1 MSSLAVAAAAL
12 AVLFLGYRF
21 YGHVIQRLFEVDPQR
36 KTPAHTEYD
45 GRDYIPAKNWL
56 ILFGHHFASIA
67 GAGPILGPVIAG
79 MVWGWGP
86 AILWIVGGSILLGGV
101 HDFSALM
108 VSIRHK
114 GKSIADVAETT
125 MGKTPRL
132 IFSSLIWIVLVLVV
146 AVFAAAAAKTL
157 STTPQVV
164 IPTFGLILVAILVG
178 VMVYKLKFNLV
189 LSTAVGIGLLFG
201 LILLGYYHPVNASFH
216 FWLYVLFAYAFIAS
230 VLPVNILLQ
239 PRDYLAAFVLFFGL
253 LVGYIG
259 LLLTHPAVHT
269 PLVVSFSGAKGPL
282 WPMMCVIIAC
292 GAISGFHFLVSGG
305 TTSKQLPNEADAKKI
320 GYGGMITE
328 AALAVLALVSVTAG
342 LYWKGGPAG
351 LVYPEL
357 MKGGNWI
364 ATFGKGY
371 GQITKP
377 IFGALGMLIGIT
389 MLKTFILTTLDSAT
403 RITRYIGNE
412 LFAERLRIRAM
423 HNPYFNT
430 AVVVAVAL
438 YFALGSWQTI
448 WPVFGAANQLIAAL
462 VLLVVSTYLVTTR
475 KNVWYCLIPG
485 IFMLLTTTAALIW
498 EVSRFFPQ
506 GKILLG
512 TVGSVLLLLAGIVVS
527 NALKI
532 LLKKPVA
539 HEATG

>member
-1 MSSLAVAAAAL
+1 M
-12 AVLFLGYRF
+12 
-21 YGHVIQRLFEVDPQR
+21 
-36 KTPAHTEYD
+36 
-45 GRDYIPAKNWL
+45 
-56 ILFGHHFASIA
+56 
-67 GAGPILGPVIAG
+67 
-79 MVWGWGP
+79 
-86 AILWIVGGSILLGGV
+86 
-101 HDFSALM
+101 
-108 VSIRHK
+108 
-114 GKSIADVAETT
+114 
-125 MGKTPRL
+125 
-132 IFSSLIWIVLVLVV
+132 
-146 AVFAAAAAKTL
+146 
-157 STTPQVV
+157 
-164 IPTFGLILVAILVG
+164 
-178 VMVYKLKFNLV
+178 
-189 LSTAVGIGLLFG
+189 
-201 LILLGYYHPVNASFH
+201 
-216 FWLYVLFAYAFIAS
+216 
-230 VLPVNILLQ
+230 
-239 PRDYLAAFVLFFGL
+239 
-253 LVGYIG
+253 
-259 LLLTHPAVHT
+259 
-269 PLVVSFSGAKGPL
+269 
-282 WPMMCVIIAC
+282 
-292 GAISGFHFLVSGG
+292 
-305 TTSKQLPNEADAKKI
+305 
-320 GYGGMITE
+320 
-328 AALAVLALVSVTAG
+328 
-342 LYWKGGPAG
+342 
-351 LVYPEL
+351 VYPEL

-412 LFAERLRIRAM
+412 LFGERLRIRAM

-532 LLKKPVA
+532 LFKKPVA